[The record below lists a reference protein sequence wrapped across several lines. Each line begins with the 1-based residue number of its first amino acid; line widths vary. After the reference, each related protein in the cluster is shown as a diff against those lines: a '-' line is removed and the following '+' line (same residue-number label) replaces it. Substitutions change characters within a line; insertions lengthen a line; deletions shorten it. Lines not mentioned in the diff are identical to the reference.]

1 MSTNAE
7 KSKRLINYDLN
18 NCPCRMNKNT
28 SFGFGDRIGIG
39 TRIHAE
45 LAKKYDI
52 FPIFA
57 QQSAREISSIGRTCQ
72 DVLKNASVGVDQSEY
87 KGKWGADADHIRDKE
102 WLLKFLDNDFM
113 PYSMFTIDT
122 FDYINT
128 TITEADD
135 NYFKDRLCKA
145 KKYIGKCFT
154 FAKYKFTYS
163 EESIY
168 EIVSRYYRAIDFLI
182 DCYRTIKERI
192 PEFDFEPAF
201 DEKGIDTTPEEHYY
215 LVSEL
220 IGDGVNFTSFAPK
233 FPGIF
238 EKGIDYIGDVDNF
251 IDKLKI
257 HKEISDYFS
266 SYKLS
271 LHSADDKLKVIGP
284 FAKILQGRFH
294 IKTSGSTW
302 MEALRTLS
310 QCNTDLFKEILR
322 LALEN
327 AEKNSTAYYLNLDFK
342 KITDLLKNKNLEE
355 LVDIDQTRQLLH
367 ISYGLVLKKYMG
379 DIKKCLFANEEK
391 FASNVTNNYKRYFEA
406 IYSK

>member
-1 MSTNAE
+1 M
-7 KSKRLINYDLN
+7 L
-18 NCPCRMNKNT
+18 NKNEKT
-28 SFGFGDRIGIG
+28 KGQIKNNFSLNLSKINKDASFGFGDRIGIG

-57 QQSAREISSIGRTCQ
+57 QQSGREISKIGRNCQ
-72 DVLKNASVGVDQSEY
+72 NVLKNASAGVLQSGY
-87 KGKWGADADHIRDKE
+87 NGPWGADADHIRDNK
-102 WLLKFLDNDFM
+102 WLLKFLNNGFL

-122 FDYINT
+122 FDYINAT
-128 TITEADD
+128 DTKVDD
-135 NYFKDRLCKA
+135 NRFKDRLYKA
-145 KKYIGKCFT
+145 KKYIGENYT
-154 FAKYKFTYS
+154 FAKYRFTYTQD
-163 EESIY
+163 SIY
-168 EIVSRYYRAIDFLI
+168 EIVLKYYRAIDFLI
-182 DCYRTIKERI
+182 DCYNTIKEKI

-215 LVSEL
+215 LASEL
-220 IGDGVNFTSFAPK
+220 IGEGINFTSFAPK

-257 HKEISDYFS
+257 HKEISGYFS

-284 FAKILQGRFH
+284 FAQVLQGRFH

-310 QCNTDLFKEILR
+310 QCNTDLFKEITG

-327 AEKNSTAYYLNLDFK
+327 AEKNSKAYFLNLDFK
-342 KITDLLKNKNLEE
+342 KIKDLLKIRNLEE
-355 LVDIDQTRQLLH
+355 LINMDQTRQLLH
-367 ISYGLVLKKYMG
+367 ISYGTVLKKYMD
-379 DIKKCLFANEEK
+379 DIRKSLFINEEK
-391 FASNVTNNYKRYFEA
+391 FTSNVIKNYKRYFDA
-406 IYSK
+406 IYGN